1 MRLPVGYSATSSFP
15 DLTMMQVSIIPLAA
29 CILLHSLSPSSAT
42 AREISVMQTPQGTH
56 YAVGTEKYD
65 KPAPTLF
72 IIGNPMAMLEKESM
86 RYLLET
92 GEALAKKGWV
102 YVVLDPACEGH
113 DLKPGQP
120 SSLSGWA
127 IHAKAK
133 EDFLGP
139 YLRNCIDVLDHLIA
153 EGVTDPQQVA
163 VQGVSRG
170 GFCALHFAAREP
182 RIKAVV
188 GISPVTN
195 PLALKEFAGVTAEQ
209 VAGISLDQVLEPLA
223 GRTVWI
229 SIGNADDR
237 VSTDDCI
244 TFSRRLVATTQKL
257 NPQMNLFPVQLH
269 VGMSAGHRSPDN
281 AYRAAADFLLQTF
294 PGPKIPNPKP

>member
-1 MRLPVGYSATSSFP
+1 MAFP
-15 DLTMMQVSIIPLAA
+15 RFTLMQVPILPLALA
-29 CILLHSLSPSSAT
+29 TCILLQSLSPSPAT
-42 AREISVMQTPQGTH
+42 ARDIKVTQTPRGTH
-56 YAVGTEKYD
+56 YALGTEKYA

-72 IIGNPMAMLEKESM
+72 IIGNPMAMLEKENM

-102 YVVLDPACEGH
+102 YAVLDPACEGH

-188 GISPVTN
+188 GISPVSN

-209 VAGISLDQVLEPLA
+209 VAYISLDQVLEPLA

-229 SIGNADDR
+229 SIGNTDDR

-244 TFSRRLVATTQKL
+244 TFSRRLVATTRKL
-257 NPQMNLFPVQLH
+257 NPQLTLIPVHLR
-269 VGMSAGHRSPDN
+269 VGVSAGHRSPDD
-281 AYRAAADFLLQTF
+281 AYALAADFLLKTF
-294 PGPKIPNPKP
+294 PFPAIPNPKP